1 MGFEFVRVGHVIERH
16 LRTVNATKDI
26 SLLIGGRE
34 KRMSAEVRFNTGVD
48 LEQPFAVPNH
58 QENGLVFGI
67 KLPVRPAVLII
78 NIAPGRGHTD
88 HAAL

>member
-48 LEQPFAVPNH
+48 SNSRSPSRTIRKTVWFLALSSQFA
-58 QENGLVFGI
+58 Q
-67 KLPVRPAVLII
+67 RS
-78 NIAPGRGHTD
+78 
-88 HAAL
+88 